1 MQTRLVKVHA
11 LTAEDERAWQS
22 LTERAVE
29 PNPAFES
36 DFLILAAKHFEDYA
50 DTTLVIAHEDDVFR
64 GVLPIVRFEEPRIP
78 PRKVAVS
85 RGRPTALRP
94 VGTPIVDAG
103 HARRAVGA
111 LLDGLHDAAKND
123 GWPGILVVDYVNND
137 GPVAQCLR
145 GASEERG
152 FPVFTKEVWD
162 RGMVN
167 RGGKWENPLTKER
180 QRQLGKRRRALT
192 RDAGAEVRVV
202 DRTLDPAV
210 VEEFLVLEATG
221 WKGQDGGLAFGRDPH
236 TAAWFR
242 EWFPRWAAAGRVVLL
257 CVNVGDSSIAMQC
270 YLRSGDGIFCF
281 RTAYDEAYAKYGPG
295 AMLIAAGT
303 EYLREHTDAQWLDS
317 SSDKGNAFLLE
328 LLPERRNLSTL
339 LIGTGGRL
347 DRGVVSALPAM
358 TTMVER
364 LRRVQTRRRA
374 SPAGSA
380 ETRVAEEAS
389 TEPAESRP

>member
-1 MQTRLVKVHA
+1 MWCRYHRHQCRPVSSRSTRS
-11 LTAEDERAWQS
+11 TAEDERAWQS

-50 DTTLVIAHEDDVFR
+50 DTTLVIADEDDVFR

-85 RGRPTALRP
+85 RGRPTVLRP

-167 RGGKWENPLTKER
+167 RGEMGE
-180 QRQLGKRRRALT
+180 
-192 RDAGAEVRVV
+192 
-202 DRTLDPAV
+202 PAHQGTATSAR
-210 VEEFLVLEATG
+210 EAT
-221 WKGQDGGLAFGRDPH
+221 KGADP
-236 TAAWFR
+236 
-242 EWFPRWAAAGRVVLL
+242 
-257 CVNVGDSSIAMQC
+257 
-270 YLRSGDGIFCF
+270 
-281 RTAYDEAYAKYGPG
+281 
-295 AMLIAAGT
+295 
-303 EYLREHTDAQWLDS
+303 
-317 SSDKGNAFLLE
+317 
-328 LLPERRNLSTL
+328 
-339 LIGTGGRL
+339 
-347 DRGVVSALPAM
+347 
-358 TTMVER
+358 
-364 LRRVQTRRRA
+364 
-374 SPAGSA
+374 
-380 ETRVAEEAS
+380 
-389 TEPAESRP
+389 